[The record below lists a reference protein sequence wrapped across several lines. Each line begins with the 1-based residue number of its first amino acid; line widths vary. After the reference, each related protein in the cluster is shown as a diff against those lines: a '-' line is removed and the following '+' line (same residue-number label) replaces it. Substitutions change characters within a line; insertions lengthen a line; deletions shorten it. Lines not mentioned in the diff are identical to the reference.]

1 MHIAVLIKQVPG
13 TDNVKMDPET
23 GVMIRTNK
31 NNVINPLDEN
41 ALEEAIRIKNSLPG
55 TQVTAISM
63 GPESALKALREALAL
78 GADRAVLISGRAF
91 AGSDTIAT
99 ARVLSAAIRR
109 AGPVDLVL
117 CGERATDGETGQT
130 GAMVAAMLDIPVQT
144 YVSKIDI
151 AQTDQGYQLTV
162 QRIVEGGFEVVSVP
176 CPALITVV
184 KDINIPGLP
193 TLSGK
198 IKARQTEIPIW
209 GPADLGLEKPWLGL
223 TGSPTRVVKIFS
235 PKLARDTVMLREDG
249 SGSSI
254 QQLLDYLRQKEIV

>member
-1 MHIAVLIKQVPG
+1 MHIVVLIKQVPG

-23 GVMIRTNK
+23 GVMVRTNK

-55 TQVTAISM
+55 TKVTAISM
-63 GPESALKALREALAL
+63 GPESAIKALREAIAM
-78 GADRAVLISGRAF
+78 GADQAVLISGRAF

-99 ARVLSAAIRR
+99 ARVLSAAIRKV
-109 AGPVDLVL
+109 GPADIIL

-130 GAMVAAMLDIPVQT
+130 GAMVAAMLDIPVQS

-151 AQTDQGYQLTV
+151 ECTEEGNRVTV
-162 QRIVEGGFEVVSVP
+162 NRIVEGGFEVVSVP
-176 CPALITVV
+176 CPVLITVV

-193 TLSGK
+193 TINGK
-198 IKARQTEIPIW
+198 IKARQTDIPVW
-209 GPADLGLEKPWLGL
+209 GPEDLGLEKPQLGL

-235 PKLARDTVMLREDG
+235 PKLARNTVMFQEDG
-249 SGSSI
+249 SGNSV
-254 QQLLDYLRQKEIV
+254 QQLLEFFRQRELI